1 MPKKPAT
8 QSYDKKQSDK
18 IIAQSEDLAFESVAE
33 GLLGERGVTPA
44 KMFGSHGL
52 KINGKVFSM
61 LVKDT
66 LAVKLPRKR
75 VDALV
80 KSGKGDYFDPG
91 HGRVMK
97 EWIAVNLKSKPI
109 WKKLAGEAMTY
120 VDERNRR
127 SVD

>member
-1 MPKKPAT
+1 MPKKPTAKP
-8 QSYDKKQSDK
+8 YDRKQSGK
-18 IIAQSEDLAFESVAE
+18 TIAQSEDLGFESVAE

-66 LAVKLPRKR
+66 LVVKLPRKR

-80 KSGKGDYFDPG
+80 KSSKGDYFDPG
-91 HGRVMK
+91 HGRIMT

-109 WKKLAGEAMTY
+109 WKKLAREAMMY
-120 VDERNRR
+120 VDEQNRR
-127 SVD
+127 Q

>member
-1 MPKKPAT
+1 
-8 QSYDKKQSDK
+8 
-18 IIAQSEDLAFESVAE
+18 
-33 GLLGERGVTPA
+33 
-44 KMFGSHGL
+44 
-52 KINGKVFSM
+52 M

-66 LAVKLPRKR
+66 LVVKLPRKR

-109 WKKLAGEAMTY
+109 WKKLTREAMVY
-120 VDERNRR
+120 ADEQNRR